1 MELANTM
8 QDADARKLTAPM
20 QMVFSDVVKK
30 FDTGTVALDGID
42 LNVERGDFVA
52 VVGPSGCG
60 KSTLLRMAA
69 GLERP
74 TSGAV
79 ALDTESVGFIF
90 QEPTLLPWRTV
101 QANVELSA
109 ELGGGDQ
116 AARKLRA
123 DEAIRAVGP
132 CGLCETTAQRAV
144 WRNEDACLVGASA
157 HPRTC
162 CDAARRTFRC
172 SRRDDTTGDAGR
184 AAKALHRQGVHLD
197 VHHALGIRG
206 RVPRKQGGRHD
217 RPARTNPFGSWT
229 SISRTRVARNC
240 ATTPDTPNTSPR
252 SRPVSMGAHDD
263 RSPCSATGHH
273 RTQFRRSH

>member
-90 QEPTLLPWRTV
+90 QEPTLLPGEPCRPTSNCPPNSVAATKQPENCAPTRQFAQWDWRTSR
-101 QANVELSA
+101 NNCPTRCRA
-109 ELGGGDQ
+109 E
-116 AARKLRA
+116 
-123 DEAIRAVGP
+123 
-132 CGLCETTAQRAV
+132 
-144 WRNEDACLVGASA
+144 
-157 HPRTC
+157 
-162 CDAARRTFRC
+162 
-172 SRRDDTTGDAGR
+172 
-184 AAKALHRQGVHLD
+184 
-197 VHHALGIRG
+197 
-206 RVPRKQGGRHD
+206 
-217 RPARTNPFGSWT
+217 
-229 SISRTRVARNC
+229 
-240 ATTPDTPNTSPR
+240 
-252 SRPVSMGAHDD
+252 
-263 RSPCSATGHH
+263 
-273 RTQFRRSH
+273 

>member
-42 LNVERGDFVA
+42 LDVERGDFVA

-109 ELGGGDQ
+109 ELGGGDK

-123 DEAIRAVGP
+123 DEAIRAVGLADFAKQLP
-132 CGLCETTAQRAV
+132 NALSGGMKMRVSLARALTLAPAVMHSVSEAVYLANKVVVMTAR
-144 WRNEDACLVGASA
+144 
-157 HPRTC
+157 P
-162 CDAARRTFRC
+162 
-172 SRRDDTTGDAGR
+172 GR
-184 AAKALHRQGVHLD
+184 IHSVVD
-197 VHHALGIRG
+197 IDF
-206 RVPRKQGGRHD
+206 PY
-217 RPARTNPFGSWT
+217 
-229 SISRTRVARNC
+229 
-240 ATTPDTPNTSPR
+240 PR
-252 SRPVSMGAHDD
+252 SPELRYDARYTEHVAEI
-263 RSPCSATGHH
+263 SASLHGSS
-273 RTQFRRSH
+273 R

>member
-109 ELGGGDQ
+109 ELGGGDK

-123 DEAIRAVGP
+123 DEAIRAVGLADFAKQLP
-132 CGLCETTAQRAV
+132 NALSGGMKMRVSLARALTLAPAV
-144 WRNEDACLVGASA
+144 ML
-157 HPRTC
+157 
-162 CDAARRTFRC
+162 
-172 SRRDDTTGDAGR
+172 
-184 AAKALHRQGVHLD
+184 LD
-197 VHHALGIRG
+197 E
-206 RVPRKQGGRHD
+206 
-217 RPARTNPFGSWT
+217 PFGALDEMTRLEMQVELQRLYTDKGFT
-229 SISRTRVARNC
+229 SMFIT
-240 ATTPDTPNTSPR
+240 
-252 SRPVSMGAHDD
+252 H
-263 RSPCSATGHH
+263 
-273 RTQFRRSH
+273 

>member
-109 ELGGGDQ
+109 ELGGGDK

-123 DEAIRAVGP
+123 DEAIRAVGLADFAKQLP
-132 CGLCETTAQRAV
+132 NALSGGMKMRVSLARALTLAPAVMLLDEPFGALDEMTRLEMQVELQRLYT
-144 WRNEDACLVGASA
+144 DKGS
-157 HPRTC
+157 P
-162 CDAARRTFRC
+162 RC
-172 SRRDDTTGDAGR
+172 S
-184 AAKALHRQGVHLD
+184 
-197 VHHALGIRG
+197 
-206 RVPRKQGGRHD
+206 
-217 RPARTNPFGSWT
+217 
-229 SISRTRVARNC
+229 SRTRYPRPC
-240 ATTPDTPNTSPR
+240 TSQTR
-252 SRPVSMGAHDD
+252 WSS
-263 RSPCSATGHH
+263 
-273 RTQFRRSH
+273 